1 MYGVLELMSYPRT
14 DDCVVNV
21 SAGRPFEV
29 SGDDSNDRPSG
40 KKGSGKMSMK
50 DKKGSDK
57 GSGKMSTKDKKGS
70 KKGSGKMSIKDEKE
84 SKKGSGKMSV
94 KGKQMTRRALGHER
108 RLFANAPRGVVRGSK
123 S

>member
-1 MYGVLELMSYPRT
+1 MYGVLESMSYPRT

-21 SAGRPFEV
+21 SAGLPFEV

-40 KKGSGKMSMK
+40 KKGTGKMSM
-50 DKKGSDK
+50 
-57 GSGKMSTKDKKGS
+57 
-70 KKGSGKMSIKDEKE
+70 KDEKE
-84 SKKGSGKMSV
+84 SKKGNDKMSV

-108 RLFANAPRGVVRGSK
+108 RLFAHAPRGVVRGTK

>member
-57 GSGKMSTKDKKGS
+57 GSGKM
-70 KKGSGKMSIKDEKE
+70 
-84 SKKGSGKMSV
+84 
-94 KGKQMTRRALGHER
+94 TRRALGHER